1 MTTPLGTAPRWR
13 PSRRSSFARRD
24 SNLALLGAVLA
35 GAILAFALLLLL
47 IQKANPEQGTRIR
60 GAAADLVQPV
70 SALLATPARVGRA
83 VVQAVSDH
91 WRVVGKNRALEAEV
105 LSLEEKAARSDALAL
120 EVRRL
125 DALLKLQRPE
135 RRVVATGQ
143 AAAQAGTASS
153 RMALVSVGLRDG
165 VRPQMPVIAADG
177 LAGRIVDVGHHA
189 SRMMLLTDANS
200 RVPAKVLRTGWTGLA
215 VGRGTT
221 TLDFQFD
228 PASGAD
234 RIRAGDRLVTSG
246 DGGLYPPGIPVA
258 VVIDAT
264 TSPPRLRP
272 AANPAGLG
280 PIMVEAPWLPPP
292 AILPVPAAAPE
303 PDRPSEPGSSTPPD
317 GPAAEASAAS
327 RAAAAPA
334 P

>member
-1 MTTPLGTAPRWR
+1 MTAPLGTAPRWR
-13 PSRRSSFARRD
+13 PSRRTSFARRD
-24 SNLALLGAVLA
+24 SNLALLGAVLS

-47 IQKANPEQGTRIR
+47 IQKANPEQGSRIR
-60 GAAADLVQPV
+60 GAAADVVQPIG
-70 SALLATPARVGRA
+70 SLLALPVRAGRA
-83 VVQAVSDH
+83 VVEAVGDH
-91 WRVVGKNRALEAEV
+91 WRVVAANRALEAELAV
-105 LSLEEKAARSDALAL
+105 LREKAARSDALAA

-125 DALLKLQRPE
+125 DGLLQLQRPT
-135 RRVVATGQ
+135 RRVVATGY
-143 AAAQAGTASS
+143 AAAQSGTASS
-153 RMALVSVGLRDG
+153 RTALVSVGLRHG

-177 LAGRIVDVGHHA
+177 LAGRIIDVGHHA

-221 TLDFQFD
+221 SLDFQFD

-234 RIRAGDRLVTSG
+234 RIRVGDRLVTSG

-264 TSPPRLRP
+264 ASPPRLRP

-280 PIMVEAPWLPPP
+280 PVMVEAPWLPPP
-292 AILPVPAAAPE
+292 VVLPAPAAVAE
-303 PDRPSEPGSSTPPD
+303 PDRVPPTLPPRPTDSVAPPATGPVPGP
-317 GPAAEASAAS
+317 
-327 RAAAAPA
+327 
-334 P
+334 